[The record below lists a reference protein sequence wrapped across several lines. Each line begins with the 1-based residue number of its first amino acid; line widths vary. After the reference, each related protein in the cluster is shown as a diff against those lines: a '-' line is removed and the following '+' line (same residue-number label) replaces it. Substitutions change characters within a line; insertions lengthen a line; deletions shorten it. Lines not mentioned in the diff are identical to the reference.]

1 MAPRRRRV
9 PSQRAPFPHCNRRQR
24 GPLGVGDCYHG
35 RGPRRAAGEWRI
47 PLLRFLVWFL
57 VLLTAL
63 FTLEML
69 APVQRAVILPWTT
82 LLADLS
88 GWLMQLFDS
97 EIAVTGKVIR
107 STTSAFGVSIEPGCN
122 GVEAM
127 IVLLA
132 AVIAFPAPWVY
143 KLKGL
148 LAGFVAIQALNLVR
162 IISLYYL
169 GLWQPTLFEWAHLY
183 IWQALIMLDAL
194 IVFLVWVRFIPA
206 TGAVAHVG

>member
-1 MAPRRRRV
+1 ME
-9 PSQRAPFPHCNRRQR
+9 S
-24 GPLGVGDCYHG
+24 
-35 RGPRRAAGEWRI
+35 
-47 PLLRFLVWFL
+47 PLLRFLVSFL
-57 VLLTAL
+57 VLLTVL
-63 FTLEML
+63 FTLEIL
-69 APVQRAVILPWTT
+69 APVQRTVILPWTA

-88 GWLMQLFDS
+88 GWLMQWFDAQVMVS
-97 EIAVTGKVIR
+97 GKVIR
-107 STTSAFGVSIEPGCN
+107 STVTDFGVSIEPGCN

-132 AVIAFPAPWVY
+132 AVVAFPAPWVY

-169 GLWQPTLFEWAHLY
+169 GLWNPVLFEWAHLY

-194 IVFLVWVRFIPA
+194 IVFLIWVRFIPTA
-206 TGAVAHVG
+206 GETANVG

>member
-1 MAPRRRRV
+1 M
-9 PSQRAPFPHCNRRQR
+9 
-24 GPLGVGDCYHG
+24 
-35 RGPRRAAGEWRI
+35 
-47 PLLRFLVWFL
+47 LRFLLWFL

-63 FTLEML
+63 FTLEMFTL
-69 APVQRAVILPWTT
+69 VQRTVILPWTA

-97 EIAVTGKVIR
+97 EIAVVGKVIR

-132 AVIAFPAPWVY
+132 AIAAFPAPWVY

-169 GLWQPTLFEWAHLY
+169 GLWNPVLFEWAHLY
-183 IWQALIMLDAL
+183 VWQALIMLDAL
-194 IVFLVWVRFIPA
+194 IVFLVWVRFMPA
-206 TGAVAHVG
+206 SPPREAAHAG